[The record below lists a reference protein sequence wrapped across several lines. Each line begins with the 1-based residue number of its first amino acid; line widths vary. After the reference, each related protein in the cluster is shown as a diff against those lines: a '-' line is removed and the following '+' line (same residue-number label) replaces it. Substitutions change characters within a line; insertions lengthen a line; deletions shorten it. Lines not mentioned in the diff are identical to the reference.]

1 MEAKMERIETNV
13 VKFEVK
19 VAAKEFQ
26 AALNKSYNK
35 NAKNFNIPGFR
46 KGKVPMAI
54 VKQQYGIEVL
64 LEDAVNFAIDAS
76 YPQLLNENKINPV
89 DYPQIEVIT
98 AEEGKDFVYTAQITV
113 YPEVKLGEYKGL
125 KIEKPSYEVT
135 EEDVNAKLK
144 ETQEKNS
151 RVEVKEDGI
160 IENGNIAIIDFKGFV
175 DGVAFDGG
183 EGSDYSL
190 EIGSGSFIDTFETQL
205 VGAKSGEN
213 VEVNVT
219 FPESYGKDELNGKAA
234 KFEVTVKEVKSKELP
249 ELDDE
254 FAKEV
259 SEFDTLAQ
267 MKEDIVKTMT
277 EENAAKVKNEYE
289 DAVINAVVENATI
302 EVPTI
307 MIEKE
312 IDIMVKN
319 LETRLSQQGLTLEQY
334 FQFTGTDAVKMREYM
349 KENAERKVRT
359 DLVLEAVEVAEK
371 IEVSE
376 EEIKVKAEEVAKM
389 YAADDASMVDLLIK
403 NQRVAL
409 EVDIKTGKINRLL
422 IRKQQIINNKIIIN
436 E

>member
-19 VAAKEFQ
+19 VEAKEFQ

-35 NAKNFNIPGFR
+35 NAKGFNVPGFR

-54 VKQQYGIEVL
+54 VKKYYGIGVL

-76 YPQLLNENKINPV
+76 YPQLLKENNINPV
-89 DYPQIEVIT
+89 DYPQIEVVT

-144 ETQEKNS
+144 EMQEKNS
-151 RVEVKEDGI
+151 RVEVKEEGTV
-160 IENGNIAIIDFKGFV
+160 ENGDIAVIDFKGFV
-175 DGVAFDGG
+175 DEVAFEGG
-183 EGSDYSL
+183 EGSDYPL

-205 VGAKSGEN
+205 VGAKVGEK
-213 VEVNVT
+213 VEVNVN
-219 FPESYGKDELNGKAA
+219 FPENYGKDELNGKAA
-234 KFEVTVKEVKSKELP
+234 KFEVTIKEIKAKELP
-249 ELDDE
+249 ALDDE

-259 SEFDTLAQ
+259 SEFETLAEL
-267 MKEDIVKTMT
+267 KEDITKNMT
-277 EENAAKVKNEYE
+277 EENTAKAEKEYE
-289 DAVINAVVENATI
+289 DAIINTVVDNATI
-302 EVPTI
+302 EVPAV

-312 IDIMVKN
+312 IDTMVKN

-334 FQFTGTDAVKMREYM
+334 FQFTGTDAAKTREYM

-371 IEVSE
+371 IEASE
-376 EEIKVKAEEVAKM
+376 EEIKAKAEEVAKM

-403 NQRVAL
+403 NQKFAL
-409 EVDIKTGKINRLL
+409 EVDVKTGKTIDFLL
-422 IRKQQIINNKIIIN
+422 ENNK
-436 E
+436 

>member
-1 MEAKMERIETNV
+1 MESKMERIETNV
-13 VKFEVK
+13 IKFEVK
-19 VAAKEFQ
+19 VEAKEFQ

-76 YPQLLNENKINPV
+76 YPKLLKENNINPV
-89 DYPQIEVIT
+89 DYPQIEVVT

-125 KIEKPSYEVT
+125 KIEKPSFEVT
-135 EEDVNAKLK
+135 EEEVNAKLK
-144 ETQEKNS
+144 ELQEKNS
-151 RVEVKEDGI
+151 RVEVKEEGTV
-160 IENGNIAIIDFKGFV
+160 ENGDIAVIDFKGFV
-175 DGVAFDGG
+175 DGVAFEGG
-183 EGSDYSL
+183 EGSDYPL
-190 EIGSGSFIDTFETQL
+190 EIGSGSFIDNFETQII
-205 VGAKSGEN
+205 GAKSGEN

-219 FPESYGKDELNGKAA
+219 FPESYGKEELNGKAA
-234 KFEVTVKEVKSKELP
+234 KFEVTVKEIKAKELP
-249 ELDDE
+249 ALDDE

-259 SEFDTLAQ
+259 SEFDTLDQ
-267 MKEDIVKTMT
+267 MKEDIKKNLT
-277 EENAAKVKNEYE
+277 EANATKSEKEYE

-302 EVPTI
+302 EVPAI

-319 LETRLSQQGLTLEQY
+319 LESRLSQQGLTLEQY
-334 FQFTGTDAVKMREYM
+334 FQFTGTDAVKMREQM

-359 DLVLEAVEVAEK
+359 DLVLEAVELAEK

-376 EEIKVKAEEVAKM
+376 EEIRAKAEEVAKM
-389 YAADDASMVDLLIK
+389 YAADDASMVELLVK

-409 EVDIKTGKINRLL
+409 EVDVKTGKSIDFLL
-422 IRKQQIINNKIIIN
+422 ENNK
-436 E
+436 

>member
-19 VAAKEFQ
+19 VAASEFQ
-26 AALNKSYNK
+26 AAIKKSYNK

-76 YPQLLNENKINPV
+76 YPQLLDENKINPV
-89 DYPQIEVIT
+89 DYPQIEVVT

-151 RVEVKEDGI
+151 RVEVKDGAV
-160 IENGNIAIIDFKGFV
+160 ENGDIAVIDFTGFI

-183 EGSDYSL
+183 AGTDYSL

-205 VGAKSGEN
+205 VGAKAGDN

-234 KFEVTVKEVKSKELP
+234 KFEVAIKEVKAKELP
-249 ELDDE
+249 ALDDE

-259 SEFDTLAQ
+259 SEFDTLAE
-267 MKEDIVKTMT
+267 MKENIVKTMT
-277 EENAAKVKNEYE
+277 EENAVKSEKEYE

-302 EVPTI
+302 EVPAV

-312 IDIMVKN
+312 IDTMVKN

-334 FQFTGTDAVKMREYM
+334 FQFTGTDAAKMREYM

-371 IEVSE
+371 IEVSDE
-376 EEIKVKAEEVAKM
+376 EVRAKAEEVAKM
-389 YAADDASMVDLLIK
+389 YAADDASMVELLVK

-409 EVDIKTGKINRLL
+409 EVDVKTGKTIDLL
-422 IRKQQIINNKIIIN
+422 LENNK
-436 E
+436 